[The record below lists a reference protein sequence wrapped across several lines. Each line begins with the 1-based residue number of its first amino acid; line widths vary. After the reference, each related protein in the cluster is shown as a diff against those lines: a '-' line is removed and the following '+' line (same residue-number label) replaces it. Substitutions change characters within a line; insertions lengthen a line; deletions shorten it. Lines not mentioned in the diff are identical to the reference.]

1 MTELGVGILFA
12 AWFVT
17 IYLLIAKL
25 IGPRG
30 KQRMALWRH
39 WPQAQFDG
47 AQLAGG
53 RKPQLF
59 LTTEALS
66 RHHAE
71 TQGRKP
77 ASRKSTASE
86 RERG

>member
-1 MTELGVGILFA
+1 MTEIGIGILFA

-17 IYLLIAKL
+17 VYLLIAKL
-25 IGPRG
+25 VGPRR
-30 KQRMALWRH
+30 KQRLALWRH
-39 WPQAQFDG
+39 WSTAQFDG

-66 RHHAE
+66 RHHTE
-71 TQGRKP
+71 GQGRKP
-77 ASRKSTASE
+77 AGRKSAGAD